1 MRRKMLGV
9 VGPTA
14 TGKTAVGIALAKM
27 LGGEIISADSMSVY
41 KGMDIGTAKPS
52 LVEQREARFHLID
65 VGNPLEAFS
74 VAEFKRLALVAAGDI
89 WERTLLPIV
98 VGGTG
103 LYVNTLTGGWNIPEV
118 PPDYEF
124 RDTLREEAAV
134 SGGEHLLEKL
144 RKVDPPTAER
154 LHANDQMRI
163 IRALEVYAKTG
174 VPISQLHAEAGRI
187 ETGWDVRLY
196 GLTMRREVL
205 YERIESRVDSMIE
218 AGLVD
223 EVRGLLSNGCTPDM
237 TSMKGL
243 GYKEIAGYLLG
254 EYSLDEAVEI
264 LKRDTRRFAKRQ
276 MTWFRAD
283 SRIQWLDVESISA
296 HEAAERICGMCCID
310 AE

>member
-14 TGKTAVGIALAKM
+14 TGKTAVGMALAKM

-41 KGMDIGTAKPS
+41 RGMDIGTAKPS
-52 LVEQREARFHLID
+52 LADQGEVRFHLID

-74 VAEFKRLALVAAGDI
+74 VAEFKRLALVAVDEI
-89 WERTLLPIV
+89 WERKLLPLV

-124 RDTLREEAAV
+124 RDALREEAAALD
-134 SGGEHLLEKL
+134 SEHLLEKL
-144 RKVDPPTAER
+144 RKVDAPTAER
-154 LHANDQMRI
+154 LHPNDQMRI
-163 IRALEVYAKTG
+163 IRALEVYTKMG

-187 ETGWDVRLY
+187 ETGWDVQLF
-196 GLTMRREVL
+196 GLTMRRELL
-205 YERIESRVDSMIE
+205 YERIENRVESMIE
-218 AGLVD
+218 AGLID
-223 EVRGLLSNGCTPDM
+223 EVRGLLDSGCTPSM

-283 SRIQWLDVESISA
+283 DRIQWLDVESISA
-296 HEAAERICGMCCID
+296 HDAAERICGMCCMD